1 MGEIIAIEVSGATV
15 SRTAPLHGDP
25 LRPSLTLAAFAYG
38 VRLCNVVVGPFVA
51 PAGTEFS

>member
-1 MGEIIAIEVSGATV
+1 MGEIIAIEVGGATV

-25 LRPSLTLAAFAYG
+25 LRPSLILAAFAYG
-38 VRLCNVVVGPFVA
+38 ERLCNVVIGSVVA